1 MPTAILNDSHCRATW
16 RSRPGSFVSLM
27 TLYESNYIRLAHL
40 MGDLQH
46 LPDAQVSRL
55 EGDCPLHAQVDER
68 SRYTTTFTLTYRF
81 MESGVVVSDP
91 DLQVRVYHDARLGE
105 ALQCA
110 RWHRHPVFS
119 ALQVTRDEAT
129 RQLDDRWQRN
139 IMLNKW
145 LDYCVE
151 RGHSFGAR

>member
-1 MPTAILNDSHCRATW
+1 MSTATLNDSYCRVTY

-27 TLYESNYIRLAHL
+27 TLYESNYIRLAYL
-40 MGDLQH
+40 LGDLAQ
-46 LPDAQVSRL
+46 LPDRQVSPL
-55 EGDCPLHAQVDER
+55 EGDCPLHACVDER
-68 SRYTTTFTLTYRF
+68 SRYTTTFTLTYQF
-81 MESGVVVSDP
+81 IDVDVVVSDP

-105 ALQCA
+105 ALRCT
-110 RWHRHPVFS
+110 RWHRHPVFTALDAARGES
-119 ALQVTRDEAT
+119 ARE
-129 RQLDDRWQRN
+129 LDDRWQRN